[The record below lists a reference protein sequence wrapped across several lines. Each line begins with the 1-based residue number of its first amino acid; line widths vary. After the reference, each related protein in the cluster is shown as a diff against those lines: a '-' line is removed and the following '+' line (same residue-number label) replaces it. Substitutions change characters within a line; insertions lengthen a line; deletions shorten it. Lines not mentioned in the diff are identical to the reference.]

1 MPAHRTHHPLAP
13 AAFLAPAALVLGV
26 FFAGSLAQVTYLSF
40 TRYTAFSGPDWVGL
54 DNYAR
59 LLSSSRFW
67 GTLFNS
73 TLYLLVTPAII
84 LLSLLAALAV
94 DVRLRGMSWLRLA
107 LFLPVVTPTIV
118 AALMWRL
125 LYNEDSGVLNAGLRW
140 FWLDGVP
147 WLTERPWTLVSAAL
161 VTLWKGFGFYM
172 MVFVAALL
180 SVPKELKE
188 AAVLDGAGRFGVF
201 RLVVLPA
208 VWPSIV
214 LVFVVSSIAALKV
227 FDELFVTVKGVPL
240 EHQTVVPLIYEEAF
254 GRGNFGMA
262 SAMGVILFLLIL
274 GFSFMNLKLSL
285 SRQKPAEQ
293 TGPGAPAGAGGKH

>member
-1 MPAHRTHHPLAP
+1 VPAHRTHHPLAP

-172 MVFVAALL
+172 MVFLAALTA
-180 SVPKELKE
+180 VPRELRE
-188 AAVLDGAGRFGVF
+188 AAALDGASRTQVF
-201 RLVVLPA
+201 WNVTF
-208 VWPSIV
+208 PSIRPAIA
-214 LVFVVSSIAALKV
+214 LVFVISSISALKV
-227 FDELFVTVKGVPL
+227 FEELFVTIKGAPIA
-240 EHQTVVPLIYEEAF
+240 HQTVVPLIYQVAFEE
-254 GRGNFGMA
+254 GNYGMA
-262 SAMGVILFLLIL
+262 SAIGIALFIIILA
-274 GFSFMNLKLSL
+274 FSIVQLKLT
-285 SRQKPAEQ
+285 SRTEP
-293 TGPGAPAGAGGKH
+293 

>member
-1 MPAHRTHHPLAP
+1 MNGRASRWLTPYLFLLP
-13 AAFLAPAALVLGV
+13 AAVVLGTFVLYPMVRVIGYSFSRSTPFLAPEGVGLANYEAILGSGRFWNAAL
-26 FFAGSLAQVTYLSF
+26 
-40 TRYTAFSGPDWVGL
+40 
-54 DNYAR
+54 
-59 LLSSSRFW
+59 
-67 GTLFNS
+67 NS
-73 TLYLLVTPAII
+73 AAYLLVTPII
-84 LLSLLAALAV
+84 IVLSLSAAMVIESGIRGRQWLRLMLFIPVITPTVVAALA
-94 DVRLRGMSWLRLA
+94 
-107 LFLPVVTPTIV
+107 
-118 AALMWRL
+118 WRL
-125 LYNEDSGVLNAGLRW
+125 LFGEEDGLINQA
-140 FWLDGVP
+140 LGAIGIDP
-147 WLTERPWTLVSAAL
+147 IAWLTQRPWTLVTAMT
-161 VTLWKGFGFYM
+161 VTVWKGFGFYM

-285 SRQKPAEQ
+285 SRQKPADQ
-293 TGPGAPAGAGGKH
+293 AGPGAPAGAGGKH